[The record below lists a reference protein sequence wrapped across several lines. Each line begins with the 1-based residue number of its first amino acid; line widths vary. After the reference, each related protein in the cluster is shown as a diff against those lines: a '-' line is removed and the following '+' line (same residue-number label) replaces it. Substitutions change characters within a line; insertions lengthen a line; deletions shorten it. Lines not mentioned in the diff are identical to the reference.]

1 MSDNFFSLVLGLI
14 FLCDSSLWAA
24 DSVLVQAG
32 QTFLPADAE
41 VKIDKLKANAVAL
54 KEAAVKEIEMNVGE
68 TLTFKNLDKVT
79 HNVYTEVF
87 DLKAQPPGE
96 TRAVKLEQAGT
107 FDVQCAIHP
116 KMKFKLKVK

>member
-54 KEAAVKEIEMNVGE
+54 KEAAAVRCVTWGSVGR
-68 TLTFKNLDKVT
+68 KGSV
-79 HNVYTEVF
+79 
-87 DLKAQPPGE
+87 A
-96 TRAVKLEQAGT
+96 
-107 FDVQCAIHP
+107 
-116 KMKFKLKVK
+116 